1 MIKNSDRNNLN
12 LENNKN
18 INTENHS
25 STMVEKVND
34 EQNESDSD
42 FKYGPGFVTKLKS
55 RYLSLTLRQS
65 TINKQRPSLNQFLRR
80 TTSLNNLLDEEEI
93 VQGDIDDDEEEEGGL
108 KDNEEN
114 KNTNKTYNIINSGN
128 NNNNNNK
135 VVHAFQENN
144 QNKYNDTKGNGIDK
158 SLLESY
164 PPPADSHH
172 YHHHHHRIGR
182 SNEKSDNRMNLKRAR
197 SVEAILRYDHSA
209 WERDVE
215 KEHIDNARDDEPH
228 IYVKGPKDI
237 TIEDKIQS
245 AKERNG
251 DKKPKR
257 LTSLIDEDERPPHEI
272 VKQTLRIFEA
282 SANRKRNI
290 QTRPIGNEIAGK
302 VATFKSKMGGQQQ
315 QQQQQQQ
322 EHHKQTVLQLKKPNI
337 IPRTTSPIVTSNNNN
352 LNQINNTKNFNHCTN
367 NNEKYAKFTKEKAT
381 LPKLDINIIKN
392 NLESKSNGGS
402 NNHQHIN
409 DEMEMGY
416 RNSKLDYSSANS
428 DSSISTPN
436 ILSPFRN
443 SMSPQLFDTNQ
454 QQQQQQQQQNEQK
467 PALLKKPTASS
478 FEPSSPM
485 ISFLSSKLNNIHVE
499 SSTPKTY
506 SKSSNLLKS
515 DDKDTTIVDNDLEDA
530 LNSSPILSRN
540 DNKNNHI
547 YNNSQNMSEVTSNES
562 NDSYSADIDGDSDVK
577 CANETVVD
585 GASPPKTINIIQKI
599 NNITNNGNNNN
610 NNNNVMKMT
619 HEKISTENNNEVK
632 SFVMKS
638 SPPLPPTKMREL
650 EKNLINNEKS
660 GNSVNQE
667 EQSSQ
672 SGLASALP
680 KWTVKKKTWS
690 QQPEQDNTIV
700 FNFSDRKDV
709 PDYIEH
715 DGIILR
721 RKREL
726 PKVSIHF
733 RHIYIIYILKQTTK
747 LLIKFN

>member
-1 MIKNSDRNNLN
+1 MINKSDRNNTN

-18 INTENHS
+18 INTENHTS

-114 KNTNKTYNIINSGN
+114 KNTNKTYNIINSGS

-135 VVHAFQENN
+135 VVHAFHDNN

-164 PPPADSHH
+164 PPPADS
-172 YHHHHHRIGR
+172 HHHHRIGR

-282 SANRKRNI
+282 SANRKRNP

-302 VATFKSKMGGQQQ
+302 VATFKSKMSGQQQ
-315 QQQQQQQ
+315 PIN
-322 EHHKQTVLQLKKPNI
+322 EHHKPTVLQLKKPNI
-337 IPRTTSPIVTSNNNN
+337 IPRTTSPIVTTNNNN
-352 LNQINNTKNFNHCTN
+352 LNQINNTKNFNHCAN

-392 NLESKSNGGS
+392 NLESKTNGS
-402 NNHQHIN
+402 NHQNIN

-416 RNSKLDYSSANS
+416 RNIKLDYSSANS

-436 ILSPFRN
+436 ILSPYRN
-443 SMSPQLFDTNQ
+443 SMSPQLFDNN

-506 SKSSNLLKS
+506 SKSSNLLLKS
-515 DDKDTTIVDNDLEDA
+515 DDKDTTCVDNELEDA

-540 DNKNNHI
+540 DNKIIHT
-547 YNNSQNMSEVTSNES
+547 YNNSQNNMLELTSNES
-562 NDSYSADIDGDSDVK
+562 NDSFNADIDGGHNDHNGESSDVVK
-577 CANETVVD
+577 SANETVVD
-585 GASPPKTINIIQKI
+585 GASSPKTINIIQKI

-610 NNNNVMKMT
+610 NNNNNINNNNVMKVT
-619 HEKISTENNNEVK
+619 HEKMNTENEVK

-650 EKNLINNEKS
+650 EKNLINTEKN
-660 GNSVNQE
+660 GNGVNQAE
-667 EQSSQ
+667 E

-726 PKVSIHF
+726 PKVSRTSLYSYYF
-733 RHIYIIYILKQTTK
+733 
-747 LLIKFN
+747 